1 MNECNIF
8 SSFIRV
14 IFLVLLSV
22 FSGFGFSEPSCL
34 FFCFSSRIF
43 GILFFFGHSDTDT
56 RFVRAVTRN
65 EITEDSTPINDV
77 LSLLFF
83 YVS

>member
-1 MNECNIF
+1 MSDIF
-8 SSFIRV
+8 NSFICIYFTGSDFRNRHV
-14 IFLVLLSV
+14 IFL
-22 FSGFGFSEPSCL
+22 
-34 FFCFSSRIF
+34 CFSSRIF

-77 LSLLFF
+77 LSVLFF